1 MKTFRYYK
9 TGGVYIVLV
18 GETCEYHSSGEEYG
32 VISERLVGTT
42 AEWRGMV
49 LGWGRPV

>member
-1 MKTFRYYK
+1 M
-9 TGGVYIVLV
+9 VLV

-32 VISERLVGTT
+32 EISERLVGTT

-49 LGWGRPV
+49 LGWGRPVWTANR